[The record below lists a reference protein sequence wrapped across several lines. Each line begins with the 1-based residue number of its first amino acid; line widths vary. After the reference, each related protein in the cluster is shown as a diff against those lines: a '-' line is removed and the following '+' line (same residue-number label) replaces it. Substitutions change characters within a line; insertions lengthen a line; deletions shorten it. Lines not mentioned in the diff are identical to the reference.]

1 MISLSTRTKESI
13 KTGLTMTIA
22 YGIAL
27 SMDWEKP
34 YWAGF
39 AVAMISLATAGQSLN
54 KAALRMAGTLATTV
68 VALIFIALFAQD
80 RWLFMLSLSAYVGFC
95 TYMMGGAKHKYFWHV
110 CGFVCAVI
118 CMSAGPNSTRAFET
132 AVLRAQETGLGILV
146 YSLVSILIW
155 PVTSRADFEAAAG
168 KLLATQK
175 QLFRSY
181 LDLVSDRRE
190 AGEAQ
195 ALRAQEAQEQTRFG
209 QLLDAAQTDTYEVWE
224 VRQQWRR
231 YQIHTAEL
239 TETMSRWRV
248 SFNEVKALDL
258 TRLLPNLVA
267 FGAELEE
274 RLAQIGRMLASQP
287 PERHPV
293 AMDLAMDTAE
303 IGTLS
308 HFHKAALAVTRSRLQ
323 HLELVTRS
331 MFDSLSDIKGFG
343 QSVSEA
349 DTAPRPR
356 GVFVPDP
363 DRMMWAI
370 RVMVT
375 IWLAYLG
382 LIYIKDFPGGAGF
395 VSMAV
400 PFAMAMATMPQVPI
414 KLLFMPTAMSV
425 IFAGLVHIFVMPQL
439 SSFLG
444 LGLLIFA
451 VTFAICYL
459 FATPRQALG
468 RALGLAMFVTIA
480 SISNEQTYSFL
491 KVANTALMW
500 ALLFLILIITARVPF
515 SFRPERAFLRQLGR
529 FFRSCEYLMTTM
541 RWDPQRAP
549 RRLDRWRQAFHTRE
563 VSTLPRKL
571 GIWVPHIGTKA
582 LSGTSTQQIQAVV
595 TSMQGLTYRMQEL
608 LEERGNPQ
616 AQFLV
621 KELQEEIWV
630 WRLRVQET
638 FQGLA
643 EDPATGDR
651 EAFRSRLDKVMDR
664 LEERIK
670 GTLDT
675 ATEEQLRVRDA
686 ENFYRLLGAYRGLS
700 EALVNYAGSV
710 DTIDWAQWKE
720 ARF

>member
-1 MISLSTRTKESI
+1 
-13 KTGLTMTIA
+13 
-22 YGIAL
+22 
-27 SMDWEKP
+27 
-34 YWAGF
+34 
-39 AVAMISLATAGQSLN
+39 
-54 KAALRMAGTLATTV
+54 
-68 VALIFIALFAQD
+68 
-80 RWLFMLSLSAYVGFC
+80 
-95 TYMMGGAKHKYFWHV
+95 
-110 CGFVCAVI
+110 
-118 CMSAGPNSTRAFET
+118 
-132 AVLRAQETGLGILV
+132 
-146 YSLVSILIW
+146 
-155 PVTSRADFEAAAG
+155 
-168 KLLATQK
+168 
-175 QLFRSY
+175 
-181 LDLVSDRRE
+181 
-190 AGEAQ
+190 
-195 ALRAQEAQEQTRFG
+195 
-209 QLLDAAQTDTYEVWE
+209 
-224 VRQQWRR
+224 
-231 YQIHTAEL
+231 
-239 TETMSRWRV
+239 MSRWRV

-274 RLAQIGRMLASQP
+274 RLAQISRMLASQP

-541 RWDPQRAP
+541 RWDPKRAP
-549 RRLDRWRQAFHTRE
+549 RRLDRWREAFHTRE

>member
-13 KTGLTMTIA
+13 KTGLAMTIA

-80 RWLFMLSLSAYVGFC
+80 RWLFMLFLSAYVGFC

-132 AVLRAQETGLGILV
+132 AVLRAQETGLGIVV

-209 QLLDAAQTDTYEVWE
+209 QLLDAAQADTYEVWE

-274 RLAQIGRMLASQP
+274 RLAQISRMLASQP

-382 LIYIKDFPGGAGF
+382 LIYIKDFPGGD
-395 VSMAV
+395 
-400 PFAMAMATMPQVPI
+400 
-414 KLLFMPTAMSV
+414 KTAIHADGYERDIRRTGAHLRDAAAIQFSWP
-425 IFAGLVHIFVMPQL
+425 G
-439 SSFLG
+439 
-444 LGLLIFA
+444 
-451 VTFAICYL
+451 VTNLCGHLCYL
-459 FATPRQALG
+459 LSLRHAPAGPGQG
-468 RALGLAMFVTIA
+468 IRAGHVCY
-480 SISNEQTYSFL
+480 N
-491 KVANTALMW
+491 
-500 ALLFLILIITARVPF
+500 
-515 SFRPERAFLRQLGR
+515 R
-529 FFRSCEYLMTTM
+529 FHL
-541 RWDPQRAP
+541 QRTD
-549 RRLDRWRQAFHTRE
+549 L
-563 VSTLPRKL
+563 
-571 GIWVPHIGTKA
+571 
-582 LSGTSTQQIQAVV
+582 
-595 TSMQGLTYRMQEL
+595 
-608 LEERGNPQ
+608 
-616 AQFLV
+616 
-621 KELQEEIWV
+621 
-630 WRLRVQET
+630 
-638 FQGLA
+638 
-643 EDPATGDR
+643 
-651 EAFRSRLDKVMDR
+651 
-664 LEERIK
+664 
-670 GTLDT
+670 
-675 ATEEQLRVRDA
+675 
-686 ENFYRLLGAYRGLS
+686 
-700 EALVNYAGSV
+700 
-710 DTIDWAQWKE
+710 
-720 ARF
+720 

>member
-1 MISLSTRTKESI
+1 MISLSTRAKEAI
-13 KTGLTMTIA
+13 KTGLAMTIA

-27 SMDWEKP
+27 SMNWEKP

-54 KAALRMAGTLATTV
+54 KGALRMAGTLATTA
-68 VALIFIALFAQD
+68 VALVLIALFAQD
-80 RWLFMLSLSAYVGFC
+80 RWLFVLFLSLYVGIC

-118 CMSAGPNSTRAFET
+118 CMSAGPNSTKAFET

-146 YSLVSILIW
+146 YSIISILIW
-155 PVTSRADFEAAAG
+155 PVTSRADFEVAAG
-168 KLLATQK
+168 KLLSTQK
-175 QLFRSY
+175 QLLRSY
-181 LDLVSDRRE
+181 IDLVSGRRK
-190 AGEAQ
+190 AGQAK
-195 ALRAQEAQEQTRFG
+195 ALRAQEVQEMTRFG
-209 QLLDAAQTDTYEVWE
+209 QLLDAAETDTYEVWE
-224 VRQQWRR
+224 VRRQWRR

-239 TETMSRWRV
+239 TETMNRWRV
-248 SFNEVKALDL
+248 SFEEVKALDL
-258 TRLLPNLVA
+258 SRLLPNIVA

-274 RLAQIGRMLASQP
+274 RLAQIGLMLTDQS
-287 PERHPV
+287 PERHPA
-293 AMDLAMDTAE
+293 AMDLDLDTTE
-303 IGTLS
+303 VKTHS
-308 HFHKAALAVTRSRLQ
+308 HFHKAALAVTHSRLQ
-323 HLELVTRS
+323 HLERITRS

-349 DTAPRPR
+349 DIAPRPR
-356 GVFVPDP
+356 GIFVPDP

-382 LIYIKDFPGGAGF
+382 VIYINDFPGGAGF
-395 VSMAV
+395 VSMTV

-451 VTFAICYL
+451 TTFAICYL

-480 SISNEQTYSFL
+480 SISNEQAYSFL

-500 ALLFLILIITARVPF
+500 ALLFLILIMTARVPF
-515 SFRPERAFLRQLGR
+515 SFRPEHAFLRLLGR
-529 FFRSCEYLMTTM
+529 FFRSCEYLMSTM
-541 RWDPQRAP
+541 QRDPQQVVK
-549 RRLDRWRQAFHTRE
+549 RLDRWNEAFHARE

-571 GIWVPHIGTKA
+571 MVWVLHIDTKA
-582 LSGTSTQQIQAVV
+582 LSRSSPQLIQAVV
-595 TSMQGLTYRMQEL
+595 TSMQGLAYRMQEL

-616 AQFLV
+616 AQFLMQA
-621 KELQEEIWV
+621 LQADV
-630 WRLRVQET
+630 RAWRIGVQEA
-638 FQGLA
+638 FQSLA
-643 EDPATGDR
+643 EDPAAGDR
-651 EAFRSRLDKVMDR
+651 EAFSNKLDKVKNR
-664 LEERIK
+664 LEERIEV
-670 GTLDT
+670 TLDT
-675 ATEEQLRVRDA
+675 AAEKQFRARDA
-686 ENFYRLLGAYRGLS
+686 ENFYRMLGAYRGLS
-700 EALVNYAGSV
+700 QALVNYAGHAAA
-710 DTIDWAQWKE
+710 IDWVQWKE
-720 ARF
+720 DRF